1 MYSIPSQKTKE
12 YYTIKEFKG
21 VDFTTSQIDVDV
33 RRSSNAKNFIN
44 NDGYNEKRYGYDI
57 LATIGTKINGV
68 WNIDTDKGDL
78 FLVHSGKSYINA
90 QVILKPLH

>member
-57 LATIGTKINGV
+57 
-68 WNIDTDKGDL
+68 
-78 FLVHSGKSYINA
+78 
-90 QVILKPLH
+90 